1 MLMLR
6 VYFNG
11 EIRNGRKGAE
21 YSIRSRFSLMAT
33 DEIGW
38 HDVEGE
44 IYRRLGYH
52 ESEYNLKIFARVNV
66 GTTTHVIMR

>member
-6 VYFNG
+6 VYFGG
-11 EIRNGRKGAE
+11 EIQYDRKGAK

-33 DEIGW
+33 GETGW

-44 IYRRLGYH
+44 ICRQLGYH

-66 GTTTHVIMR
+66 GTTTHRY